1 MKKLISLLVTFL
13 LALSSLLC
21 GCTEP
26 TTDTDNSSQAIS
38 KEDSTDR
45 SIAVAQ
51 SNAESDVEESAQS
64 NAEESISDENTDAE
78 ASNAKRESIIAEA
91 EYGRYILYTE
101 EGYGFYETE
110 MTMHDGYML
119 LADGRK
125 VPLVYES
132 VSHGE
137 DEICSAN
144 INGRKHN
151 ITSFT
156 DSEERLC
163 QLLECA
169 EDNNDFPITS
179 KIIYYPELEYGIATI
194 GFRTETAE
202 DGFLLSY
209 FDGGSYLLTVSLDEE
224 NGNYTVNNVAP
235 DTAE

>member
-21 GCTEP
+21 GCTEHEQP
-26 TTDTDNSSQAIS
+26 AESSTPAVSKAEGINNATTAQ
-38 KEDSTDR
+38 STDEA
-45 SIAVAQ
+45 S
-51 SNAESDVEESAQS
+51 EELPEESA
-64 NAEESISDENTDAE
+64 AEESAEENVDAE

-194 GFRTETAE
+194 GFRIETAE

>member
-21 GCTEP
+21 GCTEHEQSAESSTP
-26 TTDTDNSSQAIS
+26 AVSKAEGINSTAAAQ
-38 KEDSTDR
+38 STDEA
-45 SIAVAQ
+45 SEELPE
-51 SNAESDVEESAQS
+51 ESDAEESA
-64 NAEESISDENTDAE
+64 EENVDAE

-91 EYGRYILYTE
+91 EYGRYIIYTE

-163 QLLECA
+163 QLLECV
-169 EDNNDFPITS
+169 EDSNDFPITS

-202 DGFLLSY
+202 DGFLLNY
-209 FDGGSYLLTVSLDEE
+209 FDGGSYLLTVTLDEE